1 MIIQCGIKVNRLSDK
16 RCIDPFYDEIYN
28 NLKSFISS
36 KEEIKREKEAT
47 FAVGLIS
54 TSSLLDAGSDV
65 KIDKGLLRSG
75 SA

>member
-1 MIIQCGIKVNRLSDK
+1 MKSDK

-65 KIDKGLLRSG
+65 KIGKGLLRSG
-75 SA
+75 SD